1 VIDKNTGGTNA
12 VVKDGRDMTDL
23 HSADPEL
30 LAGLMA
36 GRAAVEGYMSRRE
49 TQGHSW
55 DEVTAT
61 QQLCMAA
68 SPPIVYAEF
77 TGTQEEVV
85 GAYWLWWWIDT
96 TGEAFGMLVQAKK
109 LHRAPTG
116 TKWWVDFG
124 YKRGTRS
131 QITALLAAS
140 DHLNLPAGYMIYG
153 GDTAYRSRTPPTTL
167 LAFCTA
173 RPAYAG
179 TAVRTGC
186 RCWTPG
192 AQVAG
197 PRGQGIVVV
206 RL

>member
-1 VIDKNTGGTNA
+1 M
-12 VVKDGRDMTDL
+12 VKDGRDMTDL

-85 GAYWLWWWIDT
+85 GAYWLWWW
-96 TGEAFGMLVQAKK
+96 
-109 LHRAPTG
+109 
-116 TKWWVDFG
+116 VDFG

-140 DHLNLPAGYMIYG
+140 DHLYLPAGYMIYG

-192 AQVAG
+192 ARVAG
-197 PRGQGIVVV
+197 PRGQGHRGRPLVKILKSVVARAKRV
-206 RL
+206 IPQFEGPARRVGEHDPTTDR